1 MTKAKKPTPVAV
13 EKETKAKKP
22 AAKKAPAKKAPAK
35 KSEPR
40 ATPLDA
46 SGASMIQVEVRKRK
60 TFTGKSHN
68 AANCKVTEAIA
79 RASQGTFPETE
90 LRTLESIHS
99 SSTNGTDR
107 RRLDVQ
113 IAAESKAERSI
124 LLTSLSNALEF
135 RVIVEFTLDARTR
148 SSSDSSTTAIL
159 RNIKN
164 EVRLIEYPLFI
175 SVNDLIKATTFDTLF
190 HAENNSED
198 YLSVM
203 APLSV
208 GGTSLY
214 TCLGDQELPEA
225 PTSNRLLSR
234 LLESLPNNVRNDG
247 IGSGFKVRDLCKSL
261 VLESDNRETLLAHR
275 YALEAAIL
283 GNVRLTISE
292 LCKDVEDS
300 TDMIMQVKAYD
311 LAFFSHHDF
320 MSSIKAVS

>member
-1 MTKAKKPTPVAV
+1 MTKAKKPTPVAE
-13 EKETKAKKP
+13 EKETKAKK
-22 AAKKAPAKKAPAK
+22 APAKKPATK
-35 KSEPR
+35 TTTLK
-40 ATPLDA
+40 TPCA
-46 SGASMIQVEVRKRK
+46 KPIQVEVRQRK
-60 TFTGKSHN
+60 TFTGKS
-68 AANCKVTEAIA
+68 KVTEAIEL
-79 RASQGTFPETE
+79 ASQGTFPETE

-113 IAAESKAERSI
+113 IAEESQAERSI

-175 SVNDLIKATTFDTLF
+175 CVNDLIKATTFDTLF
-190 HAENNSED
+190 HAENSED
-198 YLSVM
+198 YLTIM

-214 TCLGDQELPEA
+214 TCQGDQELPEV
-225 PTSNRLLSR
+225 PTSNRLFSR
-234 LLESLPNNVRNDG
+234 LLESLPNNVRNDS
-247 IGSGFKVRDLCKSL
+247 IGSGFKVRDLCESL

-320 MSSIKAVS
+320 MSSIKAVR

>member
-22 AAKKAPAKKAPAK
+22 AAKATTLKTPSAK
-35 KSEPR
+35 
-40 ATPLDA
+40 T
-46 SGASMIQVEVRKRK
+46 IQVEVRHRK
-60 TFTGKSHN
+60 TFTEKSN
-68 AANCKVTEAIA
+68 VTEAIEL
-79 RASQGTFPETE
+79 ASQGTFPETE

-113 IAAESKAERSI
+113 IAEESKAERSI

-135 RVIVEFTLDARTR
+135 RVIVEFTLDARAR
-148 SSSDSSTTAIL
+148 SSSDSSTPAIL

-175 SVNDLIKATTFDTLF
+175 CVNDLIKATTFDAMI
-190 HAENNSED
+190 HVENSED
-198 YLSVM
+198 YLTIM

-214 TCLGDQELPEA
+214 TCQGDQELPEV
-225 PTSNRLLSR
+225 PTSNRLFSR

-247 IGSGFKVRDLCKSL
+247 IGSGFKVRDLCESL

-283 GNVRLTISE
+283 SNVRLTISE

-320 MSSIKAVS
+320 MSSIKAVR

>member
-22 AAKKAPAKKAPAK
+22 AAK
-35 KSEPR
+35 
-40 ATPLDA
+40 ATTLKT
-46 SGASMIQVEVRKRK
+46 SGAKPIQVEVRHRE
-60 TFTGKSHN
+60 TFTEKSHN

-79 RASQGTFPETE
+79 LASQGTFPETE
-90 LRTLESIHS
+90 LLTLESIHS

-113 IAAESKAERSI
+113 VAEESKAERSI

-148 SSSDSSTTAIL
+148 SSSDSSTPAIL

-175 SVNDLIKATTFDTLF
+175 CVNDLIKATTFDTVYR
-190 HAENNSED
+190 AENNSEE
-198 YLSVM
+198 YLTVM

-214 TCLGDQELPEA
+214 TCLGDQELPEV
-225 PTSNRLLSR
+225 PTSNRLLLR

-247 IGSGFKVRDLCKSL
+247 IGIGSGFKVRDLCESL

-283 GNVRLTISE
+283 DNVRLTISE

-320 MSSIKAVS
+320 MSSIKAVR

>member
-22 AAKKAPAKKAPAK
+22 AAKATTLKTPDAKP
-35 KSEPR
+35 
-40 ATPLDA
+40 
-46 SGASMIQVEVRKRK
+46 IQVEVRHRE
-60 TFTGKSHN
+60 TFTEKS
-68 AANCKVTEAIA
+68 KVTEAIEL
-79 RASQGTFPETE
+79 ASQGTFPETE

-99 SSTNGTDR
+99 SSTNGTDH

-113 IAAESKAERSI
+113 IAEESKAERSI

-135 RVIVEFTLDARTR
+135 RVIVEFTLDARAR
-148 SSSDSSTTAIL
+148 SSSDSSTPAIL

-175 SVNDLIKATTFDTLF
+175 CVNDLIKATTFDAMI
-190 HAENNSED
+190 HVENSED
-198 YLSVM
+198 YLTIM

-214 TCLGDQELPEA
+214 TCQGDQELPEV
-225 PTSNRLLSR
+225 PTSNRLFSR

-247 IGSGFKVRDLCKSL
+247 IGSGFKVRDLCESL

-283 GNVRLTISE
+283 SNVRLTISE

-320 MSSIKAVS
+320 MSSIKAVR

>member
-1 MTKAKKPTPVAV
+1 MTKAKKPTSVAE
-13 EKETKAKKP
+13 EKEAK
-22 AAKKAPAKKAPAK
+22 AKKAPAKKPATK
-35 KSEPR
+35 TTTLK
-40 ATPLDA
+40 TPCA
-46 SGASMIQVEVRKRK
+46 QPIQVEVRQRK
-60 TFTGKSHN
+60 TFTGKSN
-68 AANCKVTEAIA
+68 NDANCKVTEAIEQ
-79 RASQGTFPETE
+79 ASQGTFPETE

-113 IAAESKAERSI
+113 IAEESKAERSI

-148 SSSDSSTTAIL
+148 SSSDSSTPAIL

-175 SVNDLIKATTFDTLF
+175 CVNDLIKATTFDTMY
-190 HAENNSED
+190 HAENNTED
-198 YLSVM
+198 YLTIM

-214 TCLGDQELPEA
+214 TCQGDQELPEV
-225 PTSNRLLSR
+225 PTSNRLFSR
-234 LLESLPNNVRNDG
+234 LLESLPNNVRNDS
-247 IGSGFKVRDLCKSL
+247 IGSGFKVRDLCESL
-261 VLESDNRETLLAHR
+261 VLESDDRETLLAHR

-320 MSSIKAVS
+320 MSSIKAVR